1 MLSGTYE
8 PRWRSLRFD
17 ALQVERRWPD
27 GAPSPPPLMA
37 DSGSESSAEAKARG
51 GRPPKFDWIKWE
63 DALETECR
71 LQESV
76 PHEGHSAH
84 DWRRQADAINHLN
97 ERFNLRTGGPSDSI
111 MRARVGKMLLRIKAK
126 LEAAKN

>member
-84 DWRRQADAINHLN
+84 DCGARPTLSIISTSDLICVQAARRT
-97 ERFNLRTGGPSDSI
+97 R
-111 MRARVGKMLLRIKAK
+111 
-126 LEAAKN
+126 